1 MSKMR
6 RNVGLLVLIA
16 CLAGG
21 CGLSKPNGLSPEVAD
36 ALVLK
41 ADLGVHWELPLE
53 LTGRDEIDRLFLVDD
68 MLYCLTRE
76 NLLLAIDAERGYVL
90 WSHRVAP
97 EGEKVF
103 APIHQDGMSITP
115 EPATISDLLEPENV
129 ERLPLFDATIIN
141 SVAKI
146 MVFRRDTGE
155 IIRDL
160 PLKFAAN
167 TGCASDGSQVYIGAA
182 NGLARGV
189 KIESGTHTWG
199 LATGGGLFVAPR
211 VHGGMVFVGA
221 LERFHAVRTLS
232 VTAYEPQW
240 SQQLNNGHVMG
251 QFHVDAR
258 GCFVPSTNNSLYAF
272 SPYTGLPVWKRFICE
287 SPLDAPVQVGERT
300 IFQRSRKG
308 ILYALDVTNGSLRW
322 SLADARMVL
331 GVHQGAVYVLDDHQ
345 NLRVVDEV
353 LGTERASL
361 PLSGL
366 DVYVG
371 NVSGPAVYAAS
382 QAGTIICLRPDGEDA
397 LASGP
402 AGR

>member
-1 MSKMR
+1 
-6 RNVGLLVLIA
+6 
-16 CLAGG
+16 
-21 CGLSKPNGLSPEVAD
+21 
-36 ALVLK
+36 
-41 ADLGVHWELPLE
+41 
-53 LTGRDEIDRLFLVDD
+53 
-68 MLYCLTRE
+68 
-76 NLLLAIDAERGYVL
+76 
-90 WSHRVAP
+90 
-97 EGEKVF
+97 
-103 APIHQDGMSITP
+103 MSITP
-115 EPATISDLLEPENV
+115 EPATIRDLLEPENV

-141 SVAKI
+141 SVGKV

-167 TGCASDGSQVYIGAA
+167 TGCASDGSQVFIGAA
-182 NGLARGV
+182 NGTARGV

-199 LATGGGLFVAPR
+199 LATEGGLLAAPR
-211 VHGGMVFVGA
+211 THAGMIFVGA
-221 LERFHAVRTLS
+221 LERFHAIRTLS
-232 VTAYEPQW
+232 VTGYEPVW
-240 SQQLNNGHVMG
+240 SQELNNGHVAG

-300 IFQRSRKG
+300 VFQRSSKG
-308 ILYALDVTNGSLRW
+308 VLYALDVTNGSLRW
-322 SLADARMVL
+322 SLAGARMVL

-371 NVSGPAVYAAS
+371 NVTSSAVYAAH
-382 QAGTIICLRPDGEDA
+382 QAGTIVCLRPDAEDA
-397 LASGP
+397 LASSED
-402 AGR
+402 R